1 MNGDIAVTTG
11 SAFAAHLASRKI
23 WETLK
28 GVDERFEGYGFMD
41 PDLHSRANMLVPYYN
56 SSRFA
61 FHMYKIHRGY
71 NNNRSNLLKF
81 MNKNWTSL
89 NFNTNLN
96 DWGAGKYEINK
107 SYPHKFL
114 IYNET
119 KSKLGDFKIK
129 KFPKKNYFSIFLV
142 PIILRIYFIRY
153 IDVKKLFFLNNIIKN
168 NDLRNFIFLGYSSPL
183 IPLFLL
189 KFMQTSN
196 VIIYDNLKKIVFEN
210 KKLEKLNNEN
220 LLHSL
225 NFERVSKLGEA
236 KSINLSQSINHQGY
250 FRNINALDDKQL
262 LNVFD
267 QLYLEKAN
275 NFFVIYESHI
285 YNFKLLTEE
294 ILKNLDSISAVLLI
308 KNTNEFK
315 LADIF
320 VKNNYAIEH
329 LSKDV
334 VILSVKN
341 IKIKNNYEVVFDFF
355 IINKI
360 LIISNL
366 IRFVRSVIRRLFNAF
381 KFKNFKN
388 LGG

>member
-1 MNGDIAVTTG
+1 
-11 SAFAAHLASRKI
+11 
-23 WETLK
+23 
-28 GVDERFEGYGFMD
+28 
-41 PDLHSRANMLVPYYN
+41 
-56 SSRFA
+56 
-61 FHMYKIHRGY
+61 
-71 NNNRSNLLKF
+71 
-81 MNKNWTSL
+81 
-89 NFNTNLN
+89 
-96 DWGAGKYEINK
+96 
-107 SYPHKFL
+107 
-114 IYNET
+114 
-119 KSKLGDFKIK
+119 
-129 KFPKKNYFSIFLV
+129 
-142 PIILRIYFIRY
+142 
-153 IDVKKLFFLNNIIKN
+153 
-168 NDLRNFIFLGYSSPL
+168 
-183 IPLFLL
+183 
-189 KFMQTSN
+189 
-196 VIIYDNLKKIVFEN
+196 
-210 KKLEKLNNEN
+210 NEN

-285 YNFKLLTEE
+285 YNFKLLSEE

-320 VKNNYAIEH
+320 VKNNYSIEH

-334 VILSVKN
+334 VILSLKN
-341 IKIKNNYEVVFDFF
+341 IKIKNNYEVVLDFF